1 MRTADDRSC
10 FVTVEGP
17 IERSAVF
24 TLSIILLASIILK
37 LIVIWYLDGRVYYD
51 VVKAVNFGYLV
62 HQKSFSIDADIINS
76 KTFLGP
82 LIWFHLYQ
90 SGGVVGLQL
99 FNVLVFILLFV
110 TVYALGKRRYST
122 PTIIL
127 GLFLFAFYAG
137 TNRNIAAGEPDDNI
151 AALFF
156 GLGVL
161 VYLKTTRVFPTSLLM
176 GLAFLFK
183 FWIAVFCLGFVVY
196 LVAQGRLKHLWRV
209 GLGMALPFLLIN
221 CIDGLQSMRS
231 LLVSLGVQ
239 KGISPWQDVGFK
251 MLSTGMI
258 FSMLASAWTWFKH
271 KNEPNTLFF
280 VIPATYFLY
289 IVLNRDAF
297 AASFV
302 MMQCLMFSSFLI
314 AEFLLMPTILRHG
327 RFRSGAIGVFCAAY
341 LGITAAITYQHI
353 YRDTVP
359 LALVK
364 GQPEIE
370 SMFWHRKL

>member
-1 MRTADDRSC
+1 MRTADDRAC
-10 FVTVEGP
+10 FATVEGS
-17 IERSAVF
+17 IGRGKMI
-24 TLSIILLASIILK
+24 TLGIILLASVVLK

-62 HQKSFSIDADIINS
+62 HLKNFSIDADIINS

-82 LIWFHLYQ
+82 LIWFYLYQ

-99 FNVLVFILLFV
+99 FNVVVFILLFL
-110 TVYALGKRRYST
+110 TVYALGKGRYGT

-127 GLFLFAFYAG
+127 ALFLFAFYAG
-137 TNRNIAAGEPDDNI
+137 THRNVSAGEPDDNI

-161 VYLKTTRVFPTSLLM
+161 LYLNTRRIFFASLLM
-176 GLAFLFK
+176 GVAFLFK
-183 FWIAVFCLGFVVY
+183 FWIAVFWLAFGFY
-196 LVAQGRLKHLWRV
+196 LLTQGRLRDLWPT

-221 CIDGLQSMRS
+221 CVDGLQSMRS

-239 KGISPWQDVGFK
+239 KGISSWQAVGFK

-258 FSMLASAWTWFKH
+258 FSLLASGWTWLKH
-271 KNEPNTLFF
+271 RNESNTLFF
-280 VIPATYFLY
+280 IIPTTYFLY
-289 IVLNRDAF
+289 ILLNRDAF

-314 AEFLLMPTILRHG
+314 AEFLLTPTILPHG
-327 RFRSGAIGVFCAAY
+327 RWRTSAIGVFCVAY
-341 LGITAAITYQHI
+341 LGVTAAITYQHL

-359 LALVK
+359 FALVR
-364 GQPEIE
+364 GQTEIE